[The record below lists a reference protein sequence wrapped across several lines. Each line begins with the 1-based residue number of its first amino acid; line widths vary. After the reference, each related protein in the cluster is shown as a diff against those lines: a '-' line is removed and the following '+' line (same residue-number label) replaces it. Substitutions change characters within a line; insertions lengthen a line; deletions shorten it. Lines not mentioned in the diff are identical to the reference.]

1 MGSEAAPPDEAR
13 PDGPEKGRGVG
24 GFLPYVLA
32 AVMAVVLVVV
42 TVSRGGPSDAA
53 KDTLG
58 GKQLKIMA
66 PADPGGGWD
75 STARAMQAA
84 LEDIVGRSE
93 VYNVTG
99 AGGTIGLSQFVNY
112 EGQSNQLMV
121 MGLVMVGA
129 IAANEPK
136 VQLDEVTP
144 IAELVNEEQLIV
156 VPEES
161 PLEDVGDLEAA
172 MRENIDKVA
181 WAGGSAGGAEQI
193 LAGLIAKDLGE
204 KPSDVNY
211 IAHSGG
217 GEAIATLLSRKD
229 TVGVSSVSEFRP
241 QIEAGKLR
249 PIAVASGERI
259 DQMKDTPTLKESGID
274 VEVTNWR
281 GVVAPPGIT
290 AKQRAGL
297 EDIIVRMTRSDS
309 WKETLEREG
318 WKSVVLVGDE
328 FDQFLNAEIERVTAV
343 VDDLGIGKV
352 E

>member
-1 MGSEAAPPDEAR
+1 
-13 PDGPEKGRGVG
+13 
-24 GFLPYVLA
+24 
-32 AVMAVVLVVV
+32 MAVVLVVV
-42 TVSRGGPSDAA
+42 TVTRGGPSDAA

-136 VQLDEVTP
+136 VTLDEVTP

-156 VPEES
+156 VPEDS
-161 PLEDVGDLEAA
+161 PIQDVGDLEAA
-172 MRENIDKVA
+172 LREGRQEGGLGRRVGRWRRADPGRADRQGPRARNRRTSTTSPTPAVA
-181 WAGGSAGGAEQI
+181 RR
-193 LAGLIAKDLGE
+193 
-204 KPSDVNY
+204 
-211 IAHSGG
+211 
-217 GEAIATLLSRKD
+217 SRRCCRASD
-229 TVGVSSVSEFRP
+229 TVGVSSVSEFLP

-249 PIAVASGERI
+249 ADRRRQRRPDRPAEGHPDAEGERHRRGG
-259 DQMKDTPTLKESGID
+259 DQLA
-274 VEVTNWR
+274 WR
-281 GVVAPPGIT
+281 GRT
-290 AKQRAGL
+290 AGHHRRAA
-297 EDIIVRMTRSDS
+297 RR
-309 WKETLEREG
+309 R
-318 WKSVVLVGDE
+318 
-328 FDQFLNAEIERVTAV
+328 
-343 VDDLGIGKV
+343 
-352 E
+352 

>member
-1 MGSEAAPPDEAR
+1 MGSAASPSS
-13 PDGPEKGRGVG
+13 RGIG
-24 GFLPYVLA
+24 GYLPYVLA
-32 AVMAVVLVVV
+32 AVMAVVLIVV

-129 IAANEPK
+129 IAANEPE
-136 VQLDEVTP
+136 VTLDEVTP

-156 VPEES
+156 VPKES
-161 PLEDVGDLEAA
+161 PLKDVGDLEAA
-172 MRENIDKVA
+172 MRKNIDKVA

-193 LAGLIAKDLGE
+193 LAGLVAKALDQAPE
-204 KPSDVNY
+204 DINY

-229 TVGVSSVSEFRP
+229 TVGVSSVSEFLP

-249 PIAVASGERI
+249 PIAVASAERV
-259 DQMKDTPTLKESGID
+259 KALPDTPTLKESNID
-274 VEVTNWR
+274 VELTNWR

-290 AKQRAGL
+290 KEQREGL
-297 EDIIVRMTRSDS
+297 QEIVEKMVHTKS
-309 WKETLEREG
+309 WQDTLEREG
-318 WKSVVLVGDE
+318 WASVVKVGSE
-328 FDQFLNAEIERVTAV
+328 FDTFLDDEVERVDKV
-343 VDDLGIGKV
+343 VDELGIGKV
-352 E
+352 Q

>member
-1 MGSEAAPPDEAR
+1 MSSEAEAR
-13 PDGPEKGRGVG
+13 PGRSVG
-24 GFLPYVLA
+24 GVLPYVLA
-32 AVMAVVLVVV
+32 VAMAVVLVVV

-75 STARAMQAA
+75 STGRAMQAA

-112 EGQSNQLMV
+112 DGQSNQLMV

-136 VQLDEVTP
+136 VKLDRVTP

-156 VPEES
+156 VPKDS
-161 PLEDVGDLEAA
+161 PLQDVGDLEAA
-172 MRENIDKVA
+172 MRKDIDKVA

-204 KPSDVNY
+204 EPADVNY

-249 PIAVASGERI
+249 PIAVASAKRI

-290 AKQRAGL
+290 ADQRKGL
-297 EDIIVRMTRSDS
+297 QDIILRMTRSAA

-318 WKSVVLVGDE
+318 WKSVVLVGED
-328 FDQFLNAEIERVTAV
+328 FDKFLTAEIKRVTAV
-343 VDDLGIGKV
+343 VKELGIGKV

>member
-1 MGSEAAPPDEAR
+1 MTRSAR
-13 PDGPEKGRGVG
+13 GPSGW
-24 GFLPYVLA
+24 LPYALA
-32 AVMAVVLVVV
+32 AVMSVVLVTI

-84 LEDIVGRSE
+84 LEGIVGRSE

-112 EGQSNQLMV
+112 KGQSNQLMV

-129 IAANEPK
+129 IAANDPNVK
-136 VQLDEVTP
+136 LDRVTP
-144 IAELVNEEQLIV
+144 IAELVNEEQLIA
-156 VPEES
+156 VPKDS
-161 PLEDVGDLEAA
+161 PIKDVGDLKTALQK
-172 MRENIDKVA
+172 DVKKVA

-193 LAGLIAKDLGE
+193 LAGLVAKALGE
-204 KPSDVNY
+204 DPADVNY

-229 TVGVSSVSEFRP
+229 TVGVSSVSEFKP
-241 QIEAGKLR
+241 QLDAGKLR
-249 PIAVASGERI
+249 PIAVASADRV
-259 DQMKDTPTLKESGID
+259 DQLKDVPTLKESGID

-290 AKQRAGL
+290 RSQRAGL
-297 EDIIVRMTRSDS
+297 TKIIEGMAKTKAWRD
-309 WKETLEREG
+309 TLKQEG
-318 WKSVVLVGDE
+318 WASVVKVDQAYDGFLTDE
-328 FDQFLNAEIERVTAV
+328 VKRVTGV
-343 VDDLGIGKV
+343 IKQLGIGKV
-352 E
+352 Q

>member
-1 MGSEAAPPDEAR
+1 MASCPI
-13 PDGPEKGRGVG
+13 
-24 GFLPYVLA
+24 VLA

-156 VPEES
+156 VPKES
-161 PLEDVGDLEAA
+161 PLKDVGDLEAA

-204 KPSDVNY
+204 KP
-211 IAHSGG
+211 
-217 GEAIATLLSRKD
+217 ATSTTSPTPVAVRRSRRCCPAR
-229 TVGVSSVSEFRP
+229 TPSASRASPSSVRRSRQASCARSP
-241 QIEAGKLR
+241 SPAGNG
-249 PIAVASGERI
+249 S
-259 DQMKDTPTLKESGID
+259 
-274 VEVTNWR
+274 
-281 GVVAPPGIT
+281 
-290 AKQRAGL
+290 
-297 EDIIVRMTRSDS
+297 TR
-309 WKETLEREG
+309 
-318 WKSVVLVGDE
+318 
-328 FDQFLNAEIERVTAV
+328 
-343 VDDLGIGKV
+343 
-352 E
+352 

>member
-1 MGSEAAPPDEAR
+1 MGSETRTPPAR
-13 PDGPEKGRGVG
+13 RFGAVA
-24 GFLPYVLA
+24 PYVLA
-32 AVMAVVLVVV
+32 ALMAVVLVVV

-53 KDTLG
+53 RDTLG

-84 LEDIVGRSE
+84 LEEIVGRSE

-129 IAANEPK
+129 IAANDPEVK
-136 VQLDEVTP
+136 LDQVTP
-144 IAELVNEEQLIV
+144 IAELVNEEQLVV
-156 VPEES
+156 VPTDS
-161 PLEDVGDLEAA
+161 PIKDVEDLATRMERDIG
-172 MRENIDKVA
+172 NVA

-193 LAGLIAKDLGE
+193 LAGLIAKDLGQE
-204 KPSDVNY
+204 AADVNY

-217 GEAIATLLSRKD
+217 GEAIATLLSRTD

-249 PIAVASGERI
+249 PIAVASAERI
-259 DQMKDTPTLKESGID
+259 DQLPDTPTLTESGID

-281 GVVAPPGIT
+281 GVVAPPGLD
-290 AKQRAGL
+290 AEQREGL
-297 EDIIVRMTRSDS
+297 QDIVEEMTETDS
-309 WKETLEREG
+309 WQETLEREG
-318 WKSVVLVGDE
+318 WTSVVLIGPE
-328 FDQFLNAEIERVTAV
+328 FGRFLTAEVERIDAV
-343 VDDLGIGKV
+343 VEELGIGKV
-352 E
+352 Q

>member
-1 MGSEAAPPDEAR
+1 MCPDSAR
-13 PDGPEKGRGVG
+13 QSGRGFGAVV
-24 GFLPYVLA
+24 PYVLA
-32 AVMAVVLVVV
+32 VLMAVVLVVV
-42 TVSRGGPSDAA
+42 TLSRGGPSDAA
-53 KDTLG
+53 RNTLG

-75 STARAMQAA
+75 STARAMQSA

-112 EGQSNQLMV
+112 EGQSHQLMV

-136 VQLDEVTP
+136 VQLDQVTP

-156 VPEES
+156 VPTES
-161 PLEDVGDLEAA
+161 PIKDVGDLEAA
-172 MRENIDKVA
+172 MKEDIGSVA

-193 LAGLIAKDLGE
+193 LAGLLAQDLGLE
-204 KPSDVNY
+204 PADVNY
-211 IAHSGG
+211 IAHAGG

-241 QIEAGKLR
+241 QIDAGKLR
-249 PIAVASGERI
+249 PVAVASAERI
-259 DQMKDTPTLKESGID
+259 DQLPDTPTLKESGID

-281 GVVAPPGIT
+281 GVVAPPGISDDER
-290 AKQRAGL
+290 QGL
-297 EDIIVRMTRSDS
+297 QDIVEEMTRTDS
-309 WKETLEREG
+309 WQETLEREG
-318 WKSVVLVGDE
+318 WTPVVKLGKEYDE
-328 FDQFLNAEIERVTAV
+328 FLASEVDRVTAV
-343 VDDLGIGKV
+343 VEELGIGKV
-352 E
+352 Q

>member
-1 MGSEAAPPDEAR
+1 MGSEAAR
-13 PDGPEKGRGVG
+13 PDTKPG
-24 GFLPYVLA
+24 GGIAGYLPFILA
-32 AVMAVVLVVV
+32 GLMAVVLVVV

-75 STARAMQAA
+75 STGRAMQAA

-161 PLEDVGDLEAA
+161 PLQDVGDLEAA
-172 MRENIDKVA
+172 MREDIDKVA

-193 LAGLIAKDLGE
+193 LAGLIAKDLGQ

-249 PIAVASGERI
+249 PIAVASADRI
-259 DQMKDTPTLKESGID
+259 DQLKETPTLKESGID

-290 AKQRAGL
+290 ADQREGL
-297 EDIIVRMTRSDS
+297 QDIILRMTRSAS
-309 WKETLEREG
+309 WKETLKREG
-318 WKSVVLVGDE
+318 WKSVVLVGDD
-328 FDQFLNAEIERVTAV
+328 FSQFLTAEIARVTGV
-343 VDDLGIGKV
+343 VNELGIGKV

>member
-1 MGSEAAPPDEAR
+1 MDSEAKTR
-13 PDGPEKGRGVG
+13 PTRSVG
-24 GFLPYVLA
+24 AVAPYVLA
-32 AVMAVVLVVV
+32 VLMAVVLVVV

-53 KDTLG
+53 RDTLD

-75 STARAMQAA
+75 STARAMQSA
-84 LEDIVGRSE
+84 LEGIVGRSE

-99 AGGTIGLSQFVNY
+99 AGGTIGLSQFANFD
-112 EGQSNQLMV
+112 GQSNQLMV

-156 VPEES
+156 VPKDS
-161 PLEDVGDLEAA
+161 PISDVSDLAA
-172 MRENIDKVA
+172 ALKKDVTKVA

-193 LAGLIAKDLGE
+193 LAGLVAKALGQAPE
-204 KPSDVNY
+204 DVNY

-229 TVGVSSVSEFRP
+229 TVGVSSVSEFIP

-249 PIAVASGERI
+249 PIAVASAERV
-259 DQMKDTPTLKESGID
+259 DQLKDTPTLKESGIE
-274 VEVTNWR
+274 VELTNWR

-290 AKQRAGL
+290 AKQRSGL
-297 EDIIVRMTRSDS
+297 QDIVEKMTRTDS
-309 WKETLEREG
+309 WKETLDREG
-318 WKSVVLVGDE
+318 WTSVVKVGDE
-328 FDQFLNAEIERVTAV
+328 FDEFLTNEVKRVDAV
-343 VDDLGIGKV
+343 VEDLGIGKV
-352 E
+352 Q

>member
-1 MGSEAAPPDEAR
+1 
-13 PDGPEKGRGVG
+13 
-24 GFLPYVLA
+24 
-32 AVMAVVLVVV
+32 MAVVLIVMTV
-42 TVSRGGPSDAA
+42 TRGGPSDAA
-53 KDTLG
+53 KETLG

-84 LEDIVGRSE
+84 LEEIVGRSE

-129 IAANEPK
+129 IAANDPK
-136 VQLDEVTP
+136 VKLDEVTP
-144 IAELVNEEQLIV
+144 IAELVNEEQLIA
-156 VPEES
+156 VPQDS
-161 PLEDVGDLEAA
+161 PIKDVGDLETA
-172 MRENIDKVA
+172 MRKNIKKVA

-193 LAGLIAKDLGE
+193 LAGLIAKDLGRE
-204 KPSDVNY
+204 AADVNY

-249 PIAVASGERI
+249 PIAVASAERI
-259 DQMKDTPTLKESGID
+259 DQLEGHADAEGERHRRRGDQLARRGRAAGHHREAARRPAGHHRADDPHESWQD
-274 VEVTNWR
+274 
-281 GVVAPPGIT
+281 
-290 AKQRAGL
+290 
-297 EDIIVRMTRSDS
+297 
-309 WKETLEREG
+309 TLEREG
-318 WKSVVLVGDE
+318 WKSVVKVGEEYDK
-328 FDQFLNAEIERVTAV
+328 FLTAEIERVTAV
-343 VDDLGIGKV
+343 VEDLGIGKV
-352 E
+352 Q

>member
-1 MGSEAAPPDEAR
+1 MSSDEATR
-13 PDGPEKGRGVG
+13 PVRRFGAVA
-24 GFLPYVLA
+24 PYVLA
-32 AVMAVVLVVV
+32 VAMAVVLVVV
-42 TVSRGGPSDAA
+42 TISRGGPSDAA

-84 LEDIVGRSE
+84 LEGIVGRSE

-99 AGGTIGLSQFVNY
+99 AGGTIGLSQFANY

-129 IAANEPK
+129 IAANDPE
-136 VQLDEVTP
+136 VQLDQVTP
-144 IAELVNEEQLIV
+144 IAELVNEEQLVV
-156 VPEES
+156 VPTQS
-161 PLEDVGDLEAA
+161 PIKDVGDLEER
-172 MRENIDKVA
+172 MRQDIDKVA

-204 KPSDVNY
+204 EPADVNY

-217 GEAIATLLSRKD
+217 GEAIATLLARKD

-249 PIAVASGERI
+249 PIAVASAERI
-259 DQMKDTPTLKESGID
+259 EQLEDTPTLKESGIG

-290 AKQRAGL
+290 AEQSRGL
-297 EDIIVRMTRSDS
+297 QDIVERMTRTDS
-309 WKETLEREG
+309 WQETLQREG
-318 WKSVVLVGDE
+318 WTSVVKLGEEYDT
-328 FDQFLNAEIERVTAV
+328 FLTDEIERVDAV
-343 VDDLGIGKV
+343 VEELGIGKV
-352 E
+352 Q